1 MMSAKLRRKVTICVL
16 FLLFILAVLGSVGVL
31 K

>member
-1 MMSAKLRRKVTICVL
+1 MNYKTRRRVTISVL

>member
-1 MMSAKLRRKVTICVL
+1 MSPKLRRKVTIGIL
-16 FLLFILAVLGSVGVL
+16 FFLFILAVLGSVGTI